1 MAQQAQDLMT
11 MFSDVTRQNNFHRLG
26 VELTDWDRNSS
37 IDMGTARAK
46 LEQAL
51 FEINERPMDDMDWT
65 PNAVSLQEITGE
77 VEHSQYAAE
86 YGDEMEI
93 D

>member
-11 MFSDVTRQNNFHRLG
+11 MFRDITRRDKFYHLG
-26 VELTDWDRNSS
+26 VALNDWDMNSKG
-37 IDMGTARAK
+37 DPQAARMM

-51 FEINERPMDDMDWT
+51 LEINERPMDDMDWT
-65 PNAVSLQEITGE
+65 PNAESLQEITAE
-77 VEHSQYAAE
+77 VELVQDIVD
-86 YGDEMEI
+86 YGDEMEL